1 MQAVGIVASVGDSVK
16 HIKVGTSVALMT
28 FGSYA
33 EFVLVLLS
41 MTLVITQLAWCQAL
55 QQILNYNFFGKHFT
69 SLGLGD
75 FHIYNP
81 NWLGL
86 QHVNDHNYISY
97 HSSAVK
103 AGDL

>member
-41 MTLVITQLAWCQAL
+41 MTCHYTTSMVPSIATNLELQIFWEAL
-55 QQILNYNFFGKHFT
+55 
-69 SLGLGD
+69 
-75 FHIYNP
+75 HIS
-81 NWLGL
+81 WIG
-86 QHVNDHNYISY
+86 
-97 HSSAVK
+97 
-103 AGDL
+103 